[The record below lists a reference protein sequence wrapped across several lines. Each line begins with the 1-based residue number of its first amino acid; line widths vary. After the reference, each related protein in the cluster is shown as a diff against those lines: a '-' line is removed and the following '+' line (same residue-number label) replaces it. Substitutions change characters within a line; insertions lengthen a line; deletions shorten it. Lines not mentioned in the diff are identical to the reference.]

1 MRCELVICV
10 YHLGLFM
17 GIVWGDSLHLRD
29 SFDTGHAVRELSAAN
44 TRTQLERRS
53 EVPSSIFNQ
62 EAVLHYLHEA
72 EEVVFEASVS
82 VKSSEPIL
90 VLEDLDSYLQ
100 SVICSKSEITLH
112 FASPAALDIFHD
124 AVRFD
129 DSFLIVTSHDTCNS
143 DGNRAT
149 YK

>member
-1 MRCELVICV
+1 
-10 YHLGLFM
+10 
-17 GIVWGDSLHLRD
+17 
-29 SFDTGHAVRELSAAN
+29 
-44 TRTQLERRS
+44 
-53 EVPSSIFNQ
+53 
-62 EAVLHYLHEA
+62 LHYLHEA

-82 VKSSEPIL
+82 VKSSKPIL

-112 FASPAALDIFHD
+112 FASPAALDIFRD